1 MRNPFVLSFLRALW
15 WLLAGAGEAR
25 DVAGGDAGRDEVR
38 RDLPGGA
45 VRLVSQA
52 VAVMGQAA
60 F

>member
-1 MRNPFVLSFLRALW
+1 MRNPFLPSFLRALW

-38 RDLPGGA
+38 GDLPGGA
-45 VRLVSQA
+45 VRLVPQA